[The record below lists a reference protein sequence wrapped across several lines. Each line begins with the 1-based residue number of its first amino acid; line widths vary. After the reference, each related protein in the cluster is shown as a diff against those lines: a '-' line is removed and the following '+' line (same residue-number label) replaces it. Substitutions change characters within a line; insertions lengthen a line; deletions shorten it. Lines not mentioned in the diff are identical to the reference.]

1 MRSSVDEYISK
12 ARRLDDLGPAEEAM
26 VLANELVGKYPDE
39 MRAWALRA
47 QLHTLARDYAKA
59 NSDLDSAIGINEAD
73 PYLYFLRG
81 LNHLAL
87 GGWETAAE
95 DFTRGLRL
103 RDPAC
108 EKAFRFARAEALIGL
123 GRKREAMVDLATLPE
138 GYKLWTNRLRTK
150 AELVSECT
158 G

>member
-1 MRSSVDEYISK
+1 MRSSLDNYISK
-12 ARRLDDLGPAEEAM
+12 ARGLEDSGQAKEAM

-47 QLHTLARDYAKA
+47 YLHTLARDYAKA

-73 PYLYFLRG
+73 PYLYFRRG

-87 GGWETAAE
+87 GGWERAAE

-103 RDPAC
+103 RDPAY

-123 GRKREAMVDLATLPE
+123 GRKREAMEDLATLPE
-138 GYKLWTNRLRTK
+138 EHKMWTNRLRTK
-150 AELVSECT
+150 AELVSECA